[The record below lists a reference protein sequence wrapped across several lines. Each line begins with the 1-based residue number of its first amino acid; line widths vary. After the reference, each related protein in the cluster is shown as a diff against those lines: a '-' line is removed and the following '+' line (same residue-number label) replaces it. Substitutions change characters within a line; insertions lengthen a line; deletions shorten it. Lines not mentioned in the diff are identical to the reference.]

1 MKKQI
6 LFVIPSMRSGGAEK
20 SLLTVLSLFDYNRY
34 DVDLLCF
41 RHDGLFFNKIPKKV
55 NLLGG
60 NRSYEIFDGDA
71 KQAVKYFL
79 KKGKILSAVDRWK
92 YSRIYS
98 LTDSHAIEELQW
110 KYLKKQLPKIRKT
123 YDCAIGYLEGNAN
136 RFVAEN
142 VSAKRKIC
150 YIHNDIERLGFD
162 RESYEKTFASVEKIV
177 TVSEE
182 CKNSLLKNFKE
193 FSKKISVIENITSR
207 EIVAKES
214 KNFIAYP
221 DRNDNVILC
230 TVGRFFEQKNIPL
243 AVDACAELV
252 ARGNKI
258 KWYHIGDGPLK
269 EQIEKRISDNGLE
282 GTFILLGEKSQPYPY
297 VGQCDIYVQPSLY
310 EGKSIAIDEAK
321 CLCRPIVVTDFTT
334 VHDQIKDGYNGLIC
348 HMDKKDMA
356 DKIESLILNKN
367 ERDHLSDNL
376 SNEKTGNEGELEK
389 LYCLID
395 G

>member
-1 MKKQI
+1 
-6 LFVIPSMRSGGAEK
+6 MRSGGAEK
-20 SLLTVLSLFDYNRY
+20 SLLT
-34 DVDLLCF
+34 LLCF

-269 EQIEKRISDNGLE
+269 EQIKKRISDNGLE